1 MPYSDFSNY
10 YDFYKYL
17 TTNDK
22 CIKTNDLIV
31 TNKIDNEI
39 AFTVPTLQITVKDP
53 YKISR
58 IIQNGPATIV
68 FFEDGK
74 KIVVKQ
80 SDDTEYNLYDAVS
93 AAIAIK
99 VYGTNSAFKR
109 AIERHTDEYLN
120 AQAAKEK
127 EEKKKRNMAANKKKA
142 GKKK

>member
-1 MPYSDFSNY
+1 MPITMPTPAYNPKFGFST
-10 YDFYKYL
+10 DWFVSS
-17 TTNDK
+17 T
-22 CIKTNDLIV
+22 DL

-39 AFTVPTLQITVKDP
+39 TLTLPEFQITVKDQ

-68 FFEDGK
+68 FFGDGK

-80 SDDTEYNLYDAVS
+80 SDDTEYNLYDAIS

-120 AQAAKEK
+120 AKAAKEK
-127 EEKKKRNMAANKKKA
+127 EEKKKHNMAANKKKA